1 MRSATTSWPR
11 TRQKASHFPRTSRKR
26 PVYLDHEQVGAL
38 AAASGDYEGLVLLL
52 AYTGLRWGGEA
63 VGLRVHDLDM
73 LRKRA
78 SVTEN
83 AVQSGTDIYV
93 GTPPKSHKRRT
104 VPLPDFLLPYVARQ
118 CEGKKRDGL
127 LWSGEDRDHMRRPH
141 PTSGGWFAKAVKTSG
156 IPPRVTPH
164 DLRHTAA
171 SLAVSAGGA
180 NVKAVQRMLGH
191 ASAAMTLDVY
201 ADLFDD
207 DLEAVAAALDRARA
221 GARQAIL

>member
-1 MRSATTSWPR
+1 MHYVLSQVLADAVRDNLVAKNPAEGVTL
-11 TRQKASHFPRTSRKR
+11 PRTSRKR

-118 CEGKKRDGL
+118 CEGKKRDGCC
-127 LWSGEDRDHMRRPH
+127 GRARTVTTCAARIQRR
-141 PTSGGWFAKAVKTSG
+141 GGGS
-156 IPPRVTPH
+156 PRRSRPRVSPPASRRTICGTPQR
-164 DLRHTAA
+164 LWRCRP
-171 SLAVSAGGA
+171 GGRTSRRCRGCSDTRR
-180 NVKAVQRMLGH
+180 QR
-191 ASAAMTLDVY
+191 
-201 ADLFDD
+201 
-207 DLEAVAAALDRARA
+207 
-221 GARQAIL
+221 